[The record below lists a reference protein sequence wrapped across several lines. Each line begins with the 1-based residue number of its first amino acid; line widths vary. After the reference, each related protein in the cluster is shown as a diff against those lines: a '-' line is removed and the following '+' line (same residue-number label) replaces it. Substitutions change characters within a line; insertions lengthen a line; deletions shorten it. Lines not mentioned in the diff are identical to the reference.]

1 MKRTYLLAI
10 IALIL
15 GVQSTFAQNVKRPD
29 SYNYTRG
36 VEAVQSNNFE
46 EALEYLNK
54 ELEENPDNG
63 YALVW
68 IAYVRS
74 YQEEYGR
81 ALTAVDKAF
90 KNIPKKDKE
99 YRTFV
104 FLTRAEIYRQLGQG
118 DLAIKDCNSLLKE
131 QPDNFDAY
139 EQRAQLYYEQGKY
152 DLSDKDCRKLISLD
166 QGNVVGYIG
175 IGGSANAQRRYD
187 DAIAQFDYVV
197 KLEPEYSSGYSFRA
211 ESYIGLKKWDEA
223 IDDVIRALSID
234 GDDKAFYLMQALA
247 DSSRTSLVARL
258 KVESARQPHNGY
270 WDYCIGI
277 VYERTRAY
285 KKAIEYYSKS
295 QEKDLSPITASRISN
310 CYSEMGLY
318 DMALEQ
324 IDIAMSL
331 DSTYYGYIMA
341 KADLLY
347 EIGDVA
353 SAVEHLDRY
362 VSHYPD
368 YYGGYY
374 RRGWYKDNSR
384 DIDGAIEDYTMSIVL
399 SPDFA
404 YAHLG
409 RADMYLLKGDTSAAK
424 ADYEKV
430 VELDTIPGSNS
441 CAQYAF
447 WGLGQREQAVDF
459 MNRIIQSDSANAGN
473 YYDAACLYS
482 RMGEF
487 DQAMHYIEI
496 ALEKG
501 YRRFAHIQQDDDL
514 NPIKEMPRFKELIQ
528 EYTQMLETELNAEN
542 RESQQYIEKVV
553 EVPFSKEGNVC
564 KVKCSIN
571 NLPLHF
577 IFDTG
582 ASDVSIS
589 SVEATFMMKNDYLNP
604 TDVIGRQNYMTADG
618 NISEG
623 TVINL
628 RNVNFGGLSLD
639 NVRASVVNNQ
649 SAPLLL
655 GQSVLNKLGN
665 IEIDNEKRVLRITYK
680 EKVER

>member
-1 MKRTYLLAI
+1 MKRTYLLAV
-10 IALIL
+10 IALLL
-15 GVQSTFAQNVKRPD
+15 GVQIAFAQNVKRPD

-99 YRTFV
+99 YQAFV
-104 FLTRAEIYRQLGQG
+104 FLTRAEIYRQLGQY

-139 EQRAQLYYEQGKY
+139 ERRAQLYYEQGEY

-166 QGNVVGYIG
+166 QGNVVGYMG
-175 IGGSANAQRRYD
+175 IGGSANAQQRYD

-211 ESYIGLKKWDEA
+211 ESYFGLKKWDEA
-223 IDDVIRALSID
+223 IDDVVRALSID

-247 DSSRTSLVARL
+247 DSSRTSLVAKL

-347 EIGDVA
+347 EIGDVS

-404 YAHLG
+404 YAYLG

-447 WGLGQREQAVDF
+447 WGLGQKEQAVDF
-459 MNRIIQSDSANAGN
+459 MNRIIQSDSSNAGN

-487 DQAMHYIEI
+487 DQAMHYID
-496 ALEKG
+496 A
-501 YRRFAHIQQDDDL
+501 
-514 NPIKEMPRFKELIQ
+514 
-528 EYTQMLETELNAEN
+528 
-542 RESQQYIEKVV
+542 
-553 EVPFSKEGNVC
+553 
-564 KVKCSIN
+564 
-571 NLPLHF
+571 
-577 IFDTG
+577 
-582 ASDVSIS
+582 
-589 SVEATFMMKNDYLNP
+589 
-604 TDVIGRQNYMTADG
+604 
-618 NISEG
+618 
-623 TVINL
+623 
-628 RNVNFGGLSLD
+628 
-639 NVRASVVNNQ
+639 
-649 SAPLLL
+649 
-655 GQSVLNKLGN
+655 
-665 IEIDNEKRVLRITYK
+665 
-680 EKVER
+680 

>member
-1 MKRTYLLAI
+1 MKRTYLLAV
-10 IALIL
+10 IALLL
-15 GVQSTFAQNVKRPD
+15 GVQITFAQNVKRPD

-139 EQRAQLYYEQGKY
+139 ERRAQLYYEQGEY

-166 QGNVVGYIG
+166 QGNVVGYMG

-211 ESYIGLKKWDEA
+211 ESYFGLKKWDEA

-247 DSSRTSLVARL
+247 DSSRTSLVAKL

-347 EIGDVA
+347 EIGDVS

-404 YAHLG
+404 YAYLG

-430 VELDTIPGSNS
+430 VELDTIPGGNS

-447 WGLGQREQAVDF
+447 WGLGQKEQAVDF
-459 MNRIIQSDSANAGN
+459 MNRIIQSDSSNAGN

-514 NPIKEMPRFKELIQ
+514 NPIKEMQRFKELIQ

-553 EVPFSKEGNVC
+553 EVPFSKEGSLC
-564 KVKCSIN
+564 KVKCTIN

-577 IFDTG
+577 VFDTG

-589 SVEATFMMKNDYLNP
+589 SVEATFMMKNDYLKP
-604 TDVIGRQNYMTADG
+604 TDVIGKQNYMTADG

-628 RNVNFGGLSLD
+628 RNVNFGGLNLD

>member
-1 MKRTYLLAI
+1 MKRTYLLAV
-10 IALIL
+10 IALLL
-15 GVQSTFAQNVKRPD
+15 GVQITFAQNVKRPD

-99 YRTFV
+99 YQAFV
-104 FLTRAEIYRQLGQG
+104 FLTRAEIYRQLGQY

-131 QPDNFDAY
+131 QPGNFDAY
-139 EQRAQLYYEQGKY
+139 ERRAILYYEQGEY
-152 DLSDKDCRKLISLD
+152 DLLDKDCRKLISLD
-166 QGNVVGYIG
+166 QGNVTGYMGVGC
-175 IGGSANAQRRYD
+175 SANAQHRYN

-234 GDDKAFYLMQALA
+234 GDDKAFYLMQELA
-247 DSSRTSLVARL
+247 DSSRTSLVAKL
-258 KVESARQPHNGY
+258 KVQSTRQPHNGY
-270 WDYCIGI
+270 WDYYIGA
-277 VYERTRAY
+277 VYERTRDY

-295 QEKDLSPITASRISN
+295 QEKDLSSVTASRISN

-331 DSTYYGYIMA
+331 DSTYYACIMA

-347 EIGDVA
+347 EIGDVS

-404 YAHLG
+404 YAYLG

-447 WGLGQREQAVDF
+447 WGLGQKEQAVDF

-553 EVPFSKEGNVC
+553 EVPFSKEGSLC
-564 KVKCSIN
+564 KVKCAIN

-577 IFDTG
+577 VFDTG

-589 SVEATFMMKNDYLNP
+589 SVEATFMMKNDYLKP
-604 TDVIGRQNYMTADG
+604 TDVIGKQNYMTADG

-628 RNVNFGGLSLD
+628 RNVNFGGLNLD